1 MGNTNTKTSTQT
13 RNTTAAAA
21 MTFWQEN
28 YSFIRE
34 VYDTRYQKM
43 VEWMD
48 NVEMAIQKV
57 CASKVYTSAE
67 FKREKDNFHSLCKNL
82 ERAETKKW
90 LTETLETLMKERAAD
105 EQKEE
110 HKKLK
115 LIMERHKGML
125 PKIQDTLVKTECYWK
140 CYSYGDDLIPIFE
153 FIDDLRNRSV
163 KELVCGSSEQT
174 EEHIEKQDKVLN
186 SLENKRKMVMDFI
199 AKGEKLME
207 DPNCPKFLEG
217 HVKKLKE
224 AWDDTNEKAQTRK
237 KALVDNMNSW
247 ETFEEKKVECHKQLD
262 AADAEFEAIKKIFDL
277 KGGPADYNTRM
288 KTASIFRSTIEELFN
303 ITSGANDC
311 LQLML
316 PDDKKPEIQDQ
327 ITELKTRMD
336 ILKKTDERLEF
347 IDDFNKRL
355 NIFDQGVKDMENWLG
370 EGRKRLDL
378 IKNPPEEMSPEDR
391 VTKSMELQEDISKK
405 SEFTKKL
412 EQEKEDIFPKAGEK
426 VSSDAKKFIER
437 LKTVRSTL
445 NALEAEASEEC
456 AKFSEDVKFW
466 AEFQTGVKVFEPWM
480 KNSEARKIEGL
491 RKPISLVEACEIL
504 GDSKNLQDE
513 AEAKLKVLEE
523 AAASA
528 QKMTSHQEADIK
540 VVAFKERWTVV
551 HECFKEWVARMTT
564 LVECWNKLDGNV
576 GELSSWVATKD
587 SAAPEGGS
595 EISIEKLETQ
605 LNTLKT
611 MFAEKQKL
619 VADLEVYGAGGA
631 APAAEADAAA
641 APPPAE
647 AAPAPHAEE
656 PAAE

>member
-1 MGNTNTKTSTQT
+1 
-13 RNTTAAAA
+13 

-28 YSFIRE
+28 YSFIKE
-34 VYDTRYQKM
+34 VYDTRYAKM

-67 FKREKDNFHSLCKNL
+67 FKREKDNFQSLCKNL
-82 ERAETKKW
+82 ERAETKRW

-105 EQKEE
+105 EQKAESS
-110 HKKLK
+110 KLK
-115 LIMERHKGML
+115 SVMERHKAL
-125 PKIQDTLVKTECYWK
+125 IPKIQETLVKTECYWK

-163 KELVCGSSEQT
+163 KEVFSANNEHT

-186 SLENKRKMVMDFI
+186 SLENKRRMVMDFI

-207 DPNCPKFLEG
+207 DANCPKFLES

-224 AWDDTNEKAQTRK
+224 AWDDTNEKAQSRK
-237 KALVDNMNSW
+237 KALVDNLNSW

-262 AADAEFEAIKKIFDL
+262 AADAEYEAIKKIFDL
-277 KGGPADYNTRM
+277 KGGPSDYQLRL
-288 KTASIFRSTIEELFN
+288 KTASIFRATIDDLFN
-303 ITSGANDC
+303 VTSGSNDI
-311 LQLML
+311 LQQML
-316 PDDKKPEIQDQ
+316 PDEKKAEMNDQ
-327 ITELKTRMD
+327 ITEIKGRMD
-336 ILKKTDERLEF
+336 ILPKTDERLVF

-355 NIFDQGVKDMENWLG
+355 NVFDQGLKDMENWLG
-370 EGRKRLDL
+370 EGRKRMDL
-378 IKNPPEEMSPEDR
+378 IKTPPEEMSPEDR
-391 VTKSMELQEDISKK
+391 VTKSMELQEDLNKK

-412 EQEKEDIFPKAGEK
+412 EVEKEDIFPKAGEK

-437 LKTVRSTL
+437 CKKVRGTL
-445 NALEAEASEEC
+445 NALDDEVGQEC
-456 AKFSEDVKFW
+456 AKFSEDVKYW
-466 AEFQTGVKVFEPWM
+466 AEFQTGIKVFEPWM
-480 KNSEARKIEGL
+480 KKAEIRKVDGL
-491 RKPISLVEACEIL
+491 SKPKSLVEACEIL
-504 GDSKNLQDE
+504 GDTKNLQDE
-513 AEAKLKVLEE
+513 AEAKLRVLEE
-523 AAASA
+523 AAAAS
-528 QKMTSHQEADIK
+528 QKMTSHSEADVK

-587 SAAPEGGS
+587 SSAPEGGS

-611 MFAEKQKL
+611 MFAEKQQL
-619 VADLEVYGAGGA
+619 VSDLEAFGPAGGA
-631 APAAEADAAA
+631 AAAEAPPPADAA
-641 APPPAE
+641 APPPADAPAEGE
-647 AAPAPHAEE
+647 AAPPAEAPAEA
-656 PAAE
+656 PAS

>member
-1 MGNTNTKTSTQT
+1 MGSAGEALIREAGRK
-13 RNTTAAAA
+13 

-28 YSFIRE
+28 YTFIRE

-125 PKIQDTLVKTECYWK
+125 PKIQDTLVKTECYRK

-163 KELVCGSSEQT
+163 KELVCGSNEQT

-199 AKGEKLME
+199 AKGEKLMQ
-207 DPNCPKFLEG
+207 DPNCPKFLDG
-217 HVKKLKE
+217 HVKKLRE

-237 KALVDNMNSW
+237 KALADNLASW
-247 ETFEEKKVECHKQLD
+247 ETFENEKVETHKQLD
-262 AADAEFEAIKKIFDL
+262 LADAEFENIKKIFDL
-277 KGGPADYNTRM
+277 KAGPTDYEMRM
-288 KTASIFRSTIEELFN
+288 KTAANFRKGIEGIYE
-303 ITSGANDC
+303 TVSGANDY
-311 LQLML
+311 LQQML
-316 PDDKKPEIQDQ
+316 PEDRKQGMKQEVEEI
-327 ITELKTRMD
+327 KTRMA
-336 ILKKTDERLEF
+336 ILGKTDDRLIF
-347 IDDFNKRL
+347 ILDFNQRL
-355 NIFDQGVKDMENWLG
+355 AVFDKNVTELEDWLG
-370 EGRKRLDL
+370 EGRKRLDG
-378 IKNPPEEMSPEDR
+378 IRNPTELLSPEDR
-391 VTKSMELQEDISKK
+391 VTKTMEVLEDINKK
-405 SEFTKKL
+405 SEFCGK
-412 EQEKEDIFPKAGEK
+412 QETEKAEIFPKQGEK

-437 LKTVRSTL
+437 TKKVRDEL
-445 NALEAEASEEC
+445 NKLDAEIKAEC
-456 AKFSEDVKFW
+456 AKFSEDVKYF
-466 AEFQTGVKVFEPWM
+466 AEFQTGIKAFDPWM
-480 KNSEARKIEGL
+480 KKAEQRIIDGL
-491 RKPISLVEACEIL
+491 KQPKSLVEACEVL
-504 GDSKNLQDE
+504 GDSKNFQE
-513 AEAKLKVLEE
+513 ECEAKLKILEE

-528 QKMTSHQEADIK
+528 QKMTTHDDSDEK
-540 VVAFKERWTVV
+540 VQGYKERWVKA
-551 HECFKEWVARMTT
+551 HEISKEWVARMTT

-576 GELSSWVATKD
+576 GELSSWVNTKD
-587 SAAPEGGS
+587 SAAPEGKS

-619 VADLEVYGAGGA
+619 VADLGAYGAGGG
-631 APAAEADAAA
+631 APSEAAA
-641 APPPAE
+641 APAE
-647 AAPAPHAEE
+647 AAAPAPEAE
-656 PAAE
+656 PAPAE